1 MPNFGTLPSAWIS
14 PRDVGGALGLE
25 VKKKLLLRHNRII
38 KRVVETSI
46 CIPLLAVSIPLL
58 ALFAAMIS
66 VISPG
71 RPFYRQ
77 VREGVDGRSFGMLKL
92 RTMHED
98 AEIRLERH
106 LLEDPEKRA
115 EWERCFKLKDDPRV
129 LPVIGNFLRKTSL
142 DELPQLLNVLL
153 GDMSLVGPRPFPYYH
168 LNCYDPRFRALR
180 RSVPPGLTGLWQVEV
195 RSDGDMEDQKTH
207 DTYYIRNWSL
217 WLDLYILFKTVAVVV
232 SRQGAR

>member
-1 MPNFGTLPSAWIS
+1 MQKYLQ
-14 PRDVGGALGLE
+14 E
-25 VKKKLLLRHNRII
+25 H
-38 KRVVETSI
+38 
-46 CIPLLAVSIPLL
+46 
-58 ALFAAMIS
+58 
-66 VISPG
+66 
-71 RPFYRQ
+71 
-77 VREGVDGRSFGMLKL
+77 
-92 RTMHED
+92 
-98 AEIRLERH
+98 
-106 LLEDPEKRA
+106 PEKRT

-129 LPVIGNFLRKTSL
+129 LPLFGKFLRKTSL

-168 LNCYDPRFRALR
+168 LNCYDPQFRALR
-180 RSVPPGLTGLWQVEV
+180 RSVLPGLTGLWQVEV